1 MPVRDAGSGT
11 QLVERDAELGTIRAV
26 QGRAAAGAGSLIVIE
41 GPAGIGK
48 SRLLAEACA
57 FAEADG
63 LQVLRARG
71 GLLER
76 DLAYGA
82 VRMLLERSLAALDTP
97 QREDVLSG
105 AAALAAP
112 ALSAAGGDQQAT
124 ADRGFAVI
132 HGLFWCVANL
142 AERRP
147 LLLLLD
153 DAHWFDAAS
162 LRFALYLAR
171 RVSDLPVAL
180 VVATREDEPGP
191 ESAGSARRARP

>member
-1 MPVRDAGSGT
+1 M
-11 QLVERDAELGTIRAV
+11 LVV
-26 QGRAAAGAGSLIVIE
+26 E

-48 SRLLAEACA
+48 SRLLAVACDL
-57 FAEADG
+57 ADECG
-63 LQVLRARG
+63 LQALRARG

-82 VRMLLERSLAALDTP
+82 VRMLLERALAALDAP
-97 QREDVLSG
+97 QREDVLGG
-105 AAALAAP
+105 AAALSAP
-112 ALSAAGGDQQAT
+112 ALSAGGGEQPAS

-147 LLLLLD
+147 LLLVLD

-171 RVSDLPVAL
+171 RVGDLPVAI
-180 VVATREDEPGP
+180 VVATREDELRSAPSGPHLAPDAQARDAVRPGP
-191 ESAGSARRARP
+191 VRG